1 MEFLLDFYNY
11 YMVCVLFSHTYHM
24 THHVTSHCD
33 FLSCDHDTCDTCDMT
48 LSHTLSYI
56 VSPKE
61 KKKKRNINNNLAVL
75 PSYDTL
81 CNLATSTRYS
91 VFSLFQVIDH
101 KDPSSSLLLEIGYYD
116 LAKQLSHYLYLLYFT
131 LLFLLD
137 LLHRK
142 ECRKVSCHKCH
153 IVMVTWQKVTV
164 SYHMTSYDGSHDNCG
179 KVVHRPYSSCIS
191 SIENL
196 TGTPLSSFCQL
207 RLGGWFSHLG

>member
-1 MEFLLDFYNY
+1 MEFSLDFYNY

-33 FLSCDHDTCDTCDMT
+33 FLSCDHDTCDTCDIT

-131 LLFLLD
+131 FSFGLTTQ
-137 LLHRK
+137 
-142 ECRKVSCHKCH
+142 EGVQESVMSQVSHSYGH
-153 IVMVTWQKVTV
+153 MTESHSVISHDIIWWVTW
-164 SYHMTSYDGSHDNCG
+164 
-179 KVVHRPYSSCIS
+179 
-191 SIENL
+191 
-196 TGTPLSSFCQL
+196 
-207 RLGGWFSHLG
+207 